1 MAGTSTGIESGS
13 SSEVSTTT
21 LDSATIGMTILVI
34 GSSAGLY
41 SSFCPSWFTVSS
53 DFFNTKGRTGN
64 ERRIR
69 EGETAATALSLLEGA
84 GSAVIVKNPLPL
96 IGAAIIS
103 VVMVAG
109 YEWAMANPSS
119 DEDLSGDL
127 LGVSLYPWRAHVS
140 TMPVLPRRR

>member
-13 SSEVSTTT
+13 SSGA
-21 LDSATIGMTILVI
+21 SATIGMTILVI
-34 GSSAGLY
+34 GSAAGLY

-69 EGETAATALSLLEGA
+69 QGEAAATALSLLEGA
-84 GSAVIVKNPLPL
+84 GSALIVRNALPF
-96 IGAAIIS
+96 IGAVIIS
-103 VVMVAG
+103 AVMVAG
-109 YEWAMANPSS
+109 YEWAMAHPSS

-127 LGVSLYPWRAHVS
+127 LGVSLYPWRSQVS